1 MISYVYPFPSEILK
15 QWEIVDNKER
25 SKKITCELHK
35 ITSKM
40 IHLDILVSDITGKK
54 KSYVMPLLHL

>member
-1 MISYVYPFPSEILK
+1 
-15 QWEIVDNKER
+15 
-25 SKKITCELHK
+25 LHK

-40 IHLDILVSDITGKK
+40 IRLDILVSDITGKK